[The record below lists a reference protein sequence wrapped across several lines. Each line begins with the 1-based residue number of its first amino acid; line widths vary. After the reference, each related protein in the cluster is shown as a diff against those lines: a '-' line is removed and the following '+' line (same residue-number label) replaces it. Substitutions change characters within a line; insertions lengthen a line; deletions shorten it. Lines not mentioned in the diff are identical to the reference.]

1 MISSGSTSI
10 MLTMLLRELLFELN
24 ELQRRLKLDVSVD
37 KRNPL
42 EIDGGSS
49 QPEPDVISLV
59 RWWSDLKDAYPL
71 QEERGAEIIVGD
83 REDENEARLGSLGS
97 LGSSPTPSHNSIER
111 CESAN
116 SQTKSRTSDLYFAVE

>member
-1 MISSGSTSI
+1 

-59 RWWSDLKDAYPL
+59 RW
-71 QEERGAEIIVGD
+71 
-83 REDENEARLGSLGS
+83 
-97 LGSSPTPSHNSIER
+97 
-111 CESAN
+111 
-116 SQTKSRTSDLYFAVE
+116 